1 MIITQQLMKI
11 LFLICGILLSSTAF
25 SQDVVIFIQAKYED
39 YPIGLDT
46 IYIENLSNGTSAK
59 IYNLPAGAA
68 TYEINLSRGAEINAH
83 YQMDENAT
91 GFNILSNTLGFC
103 SFQIMSKPNSNVN
116 FELYNIRGQKL
127 YHENKVL
134 QSEINSFEFFNSYPD
149 MGILKITT
157 TDNSYSVK
165 VIGNASYRTSVNSTE
180 SYVLNTCQTIS
191 DASSFVF
198 AEGDT
203 LRITAKKQAYHSN
216 SLFVHPKYN
225 LNYTENYT
233 IYVSKP
239 CAGNETVTD
248 YDGNVYNTVQIGNQC
263 WMKENLNVTHYS
275 DGTPLVEAVSP
286 AYNYYGE
293 QGTYYNYGDN
303 ESISELTG
311 KLYTWESAVNW
322 YNVSNN
328 EEVEG
333 GQGICPTGWHV
344 PTDMEWWELE
354 MYVDSSL
361 RSYEIMLALPNV
373 SGARGTT
380 CGTDLKSTSLWLNLE
395 STNDKYGFSVLPG
408 GVIEY
413 NPLYHNFTYAGYHNR
428 AFLWTSTQ
436 NNRHPICRIFYN
448 KSAKIDRESN
458 VVYQISAASIR
469 CIKD

>member
-1 MIITQQLMKI
+1 MKI
-11 LFLICGILLSSTAF
+11 LFLICGILVSSIAF
-25 SQDVVIFIQAKYED
+25 SQDVVIFVQAKHED
-39 YPIGLDT
+39 NPIGLDT
-46 IYIENLSNGTSAK
+46 ICIENLSNGTSAK

-68 TYEINLSRGAEINAH
+68 NYEINLSQGAEINAH
-83 YQMDENAT
+83 YQIDENT
-91 GFNILSNTLGFC
+91 NGFNLLTNIPGFC
-103 SFQIMSKPNSNVN
+103 SFLIMSKPNSNVN

-134 QSEINSFEFFNSYPD
+134 QSGINSFEFFNSYPD

-157 TDNSYSVK
+157 ADNSYSVK

-216 SLFVHPKYN
+216 SLFVHPRYN

-233 IYVSKP
+233 IYLSKP

-275 DGTPLVEAVSP
+275 DGTPLVEAFLYSN
-286 AYNYYGE
+286 NYYGE
-293 QGTYYNYGDN
+293 HVYYNYEDN
-303 ESISELTG
+303 ESLSELTG
-311 KLYTWESAVNW
+311 KLYSWRVAVNW
-322 YNVSNN
+322 TNESTN
-328 EEVEG
+328 EEIEG

-380 CGTDLKSTSLWLNLE
+380 CGTDLKSTSLWLDLE
-395 STNDKYGFSVLPG
+395 NTNDKYGFSVLPG
-408 GVIEY
+408 GAIVYLSYLRYEGY
-413 NPLYHNFTYAGYHNR
+413 NFMTG
-428 AFLWTSTQ
+428 FWTSTQ
-436 NNRHPICRIFYN
+436 TSTRKKNISRMFFYN
-448 KSAKIDRESN
+448 SA
-458 VVYQISAASIR
+458 QIIRDYSYIYAASVR
-469 CIKD
+469 CVKN